1 MAINITPTSAPLGA
15 VITDL
20 DVDNLTAEQQR
31 ELYDAW
37 LQYGVLVF
45 KRTVSTHDHQMKLS
59 RVFGETVLHPVEY
72 MRIPEEPMLIKLA
85 ANEGKTVAPNDPT
98 GDDVIGQIPWHVD
111 LMYTDLPTRGALLRS
126 IIIPIEGGDTGF
138 IDTARLY
145 ATLPKEIKA
154 RIQGV
159 RIVHSYNKAHLAQN
173 MVKGSSTLF
182 PDVIHPLVYVHPD
195 NGLPVLNISPTSAK
209 RLIGLPESEGKEL
222 LDYLI
227 EHATR
232 DEEVYRHVW
241 ELGDVVL
248 WDNWRT
254 MHRAYG
260 HLKKHPRVM
269 YRTTL
274 KSEMR
279 TGEYLAA

>member
-20 DVDNLTAEQQR
+20 DLDKLSAEEER
-31 ELYDAW
+31 ELYAAW

-45 KRTVSTHDHQMKLS
+45 KRTVSSLEDQMKLS
-59 RVFGETVLHPVEY
+59 RVFGETVIHPIEY

-85 ANEGKTVAPNDPT
+85 ANEGKPVAADDPT
-98 GDDVIGQIPWHVD
+98 GDDIIGQIPWHVD
-111 LMYTDLPTRGALLRS
+111 LMYTDLPTRGSLLRA
-126 IIIPIEGGDTGF
+126 ITIPETGGDTGF

-145 ATLPKEIKA
+145 ATLPTEIKT

-159 RIVHSYNKAHLAQN
+159 RIVHSYHKAHQAQN

-195 NGLPVLNISPTSAK
+195 AGLPVLNISPTSAK
-209 RLIGLPESEGKEL
+209 ALLGLPEAEGKEL

-227 EHATR
+227 KHATR
-232 DEEVYRHVW
+232 EEEAYRHVW
-241 ELGDVVL
+241 EQGDVVL

-260 HLKKHPRVM
+260 HLKRHPRVM

-279 TGEYLAA
+279 TGQYLAA